1 VRLSFADAIR
11 VHRLMLAV
19 PNASGDPF
27 LSPADT
33 VRLAAAGELDRF
45 RAPLPPLLPMPDTSE
60 ATRAWLEKAAG
71 EARAKAVATA
81 KTSKRAGLWGGAKRR
96 R

>member
-1 VRLSFADAIR
+1 
-11 VHRLMLAV
+11 MLAV
-19 PNASGDPF
+19 PNASGEPF

-33 VRLAAAGELDRF
+33 VRLAVEIAAQVAAAGELERF
-45 RAPLPPLLPMPDTSE
+45 RAPPPPPVPMPEVTE
-60 ATRAWLEKAAG
+60 APRVWLEKAAG

-81 KTSKRAGLWGGAKRR
+81 KASKRAGLSGGAKRR